1 MEKIIIKETEFN
13 KIKDKVK
20 KNKKSEI
27 IFSSNDDELIR
38 KVMEKL
44 PINGI
49 LISLENRKDYSKQRN
64 SGFNEVMAKIA
75 KKNKINLYFSFEE
88 IINSKNK
95 ERIIARI
102 IQNIEL
108 CNRNK
113 IQVKISFD
121 KEKRNEKEIKSVLS
135 SFGAP
140 TWMTKNC
147 I

>member
-1 MEKIIIKETEFN
+1 MEKIIVKETDFN
-13 KIKDKVK
+13 KIKSSI
-20 KNKKSEI
+20 KNNKDSQI
-27 IFSSNDDELIR
+27 IFSSQDDELTR
-38 KVMEKL
+38 KIMEKL
-44 PINGI
+44 PINGV
-49 LISLENRKDYSKQRN
+49 LIPLENRKDYSKQRN

-75 KKNKINLYFSFEE
+75 KKNKIDLYFSLDE
-88 IINSKNK
+88 IIVSKSK

-113 IQVKISFD
+113 IQIKLYSE
-121 KEKRNEKEIKSVLS
+121 KTKRNENELKSILS